1 MYDEDVARE
10 IYGVLSGYA
19 RLFRTLLTALQAGEE
34 RQVRDAGG
42 G

>member
-10 IYGVLSGYA
+10 IYGTLPGYA
-19 RLFRTLLTALQAGEE
+19 RLLRTLLTALQAGEDRRLRE
-34 RQVRDAGG
+34 AGG